1 MPDSTLYHHGI
12 KGMKW
17 GVRRYQNSDGS
28 LTPAGR
34 KRYSDSGSSGEKK
47 KWFGSKKTTTKTLS
61 TEKSQ
66 KTETVEEKKDR
77 ILKSRSAKDLFDNA
91 DLFTTQELQAAYNRL
106 ALERNISSL
115 IQKQPTKYEKMANDF
130 IDKSKK
136 ASEILESGT
145 RLYNNTVKV
154 YNSLSEEGKK
164 NPLPYIKEGKS
175 DNNSSKKKEN
185 KVKEKLKNLIDE
197 ELSNAYDEEDD

>member
-47 KWFGSKKTTTKTLS
+47 KWFGSKKTTKTLS

-66 KTETVEEKKDR
+66 KTETAEEKKDR

-145 RLYNNTVKV
+145 RLYNNTAKV